1 MQTITISKNEY
12 KKLLS
17 QAKAYQ
23 KLAGEIFK
31 KVIND
36 PVSDLVDDFRK
47 TGIYTDDF
55 LIDLE
60 KGLKK
65 SSYAKNKK

>member
-47 TGIYTDDF
+47 TGIYTEDF

-65 SSYAKNKK
+65 SSYSKNKK